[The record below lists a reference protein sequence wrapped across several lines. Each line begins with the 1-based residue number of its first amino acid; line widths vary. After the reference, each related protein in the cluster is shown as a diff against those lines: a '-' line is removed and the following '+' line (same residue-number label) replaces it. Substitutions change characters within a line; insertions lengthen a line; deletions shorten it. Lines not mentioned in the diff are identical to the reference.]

1 MVDEFIAWIPT
12 VGPFGVLIAVLAFV
26 IAYPERT
33 EKISGW
39 LLGLFNLGIKKFRQR
54 SIKSSLQGRIS
65 SFARSMNEQ
74 VDGIMPYNLRL
85 DFVKDI
91 DRSELDPENRVVI
104 VRIRDSLEDDRN
116 LVNSMM
122 AFCSIGVV
130 PQSRRFLPEPMNAAI
145 DVTMTRKLL
154 NGLKHHTALKYL
166 YDEVM
171 VEGENDEIKMRDEFC
186 RIFDDL
192 DESGLFTRVVLE
204 EIRDFGARIST
215 RFPRD
220 WHREE
225 VVNFVKYVH
234 AVSTRPPGQLMQ
246 DVGHRSYH
254 ISTAFVF
261 IGSLET
267 MIDGGEKPYLAH
279 IQRLRTDGYERAYL
293 TARGGPR
300 IDPLHRSESSA
311 SINMASQVAQS
322 IRHDGLGTI
331 GRTMEY
337 YTPDTEGKERKHI
350 LIEIDIS

>member
-54 SIKSSLQGRIS
+54 SIKSSLQGRIN

-74 VDGIMPYNLRL
+74 VNGIMPYNVRL
-85 DFVKDI
+85 NFVKEI
-91 DRSELDPENRVVI
+91 DRTELDPDKQMVI
-104 VRIRDSLEDDRN
+104 VRIRDNLDDDRN
-116 LVNSMM
+116 LVHSMM
-122 AFCSIGVV
+122 AFCSVGIV
-130 PQSRRFLPEPMNAAI
+130 PQSRQFLPEPMNSAI

-171 VEGENDEIKMRDEFC
+171 AEGGEDDIKKRDEFC
-186 RIFDDL
+186 RSFDDL

-204 EIRDFGARIST
+204 EMRDFGARIAT

-220 WHREE
+220 WHGEE
-225 VVNFVKYVH
+225 AVQFVKYVH
-234 AVSTRPPGQLMQ
+234 AVATREPGQDMQ
-246 DVGHRSYH
+246 EVGHRSYY

-261 IGSLET
+261 IGNIET
-267 MIDGGEKPYLAH
+267 MIDGGEDPYLSH
-279 IQRLRTDGYERAYL
+279 IRRLRTNGYRRAYL
-293 TARGGPR
+293 AARGGSR
-300 IDPLHRSESSA
+300 VDSLSLL
-311 SINMASQVAQS
+311 QFF
-322 IRHDGLGTI
+322 
-331 GRTMEY
+331 
-337 YTPDTEGKERKHI
+337 RKHQYGKTSGS
-350 LIEIDIS
+350 IDSERRYGNN